1 MVRHHPDRLVE
12 TDDITMMWDIPP
24 SQCYRRSK
32 PIVQT
37 SVSEIRKQTLV
48 FLLISAVLL
57 MATLARNGQIHKQT
71 DRQTD
76 RLTDNQTDRQ
86 IDKQIDRH
94 TNRL

>member
-37 SVSEIRKQTLV
+37 SVSEIRKQNTC
-48 FLLISAVLL
+48 LLIDISCPADG
-57 MATLARNGQIHKQT
+57 NISKKWT
-71 DRQTD
+71 DT
-76 RLTDNQTDRQ
+76 
-86 IDKQIDRH
+86 
-94 TNRL
+94 